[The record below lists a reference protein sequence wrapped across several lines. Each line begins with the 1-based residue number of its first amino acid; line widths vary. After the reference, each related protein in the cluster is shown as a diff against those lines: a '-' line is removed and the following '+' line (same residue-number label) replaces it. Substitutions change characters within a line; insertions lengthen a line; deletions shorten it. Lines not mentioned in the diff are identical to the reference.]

1 MNNCLYGLHS
11 EGLGSL
17 QDLVNS
23 IILSKDL
30 HVTYRWRQE
39 PVLKGV
45 SGTFDGKLLIL
56 GPNGS
61 GKTTFFRAI
70 CGLTN
75 IESGKVLID
84 GKNVEELYATTGVL
98 STNFQEVYT
107 LISTNIY
114 NIIKLYTDL
123 SNGDA
128 ELAFDIIKNMGI
140 GIGFLR
146 KRRLSEL
153 SSGQSKI
160 VCTALALAM
169 KSKHVLLDE
178 PFENLDPAKKGKMV
192 KYPHDYRGVILG
204 NTHETWLLKNLQ
216 DWNVFFMFEGL
227 IYGPLSV
234 KDLLNARIS
243 FADEGGALLR
253 VKVSNKTVSILEGG
267 RKGKL
272 LASLENLDRIYELA
286 EEA

>member
-1 MNNCLYGLHS
+1 MIVS
-11 EGLGSL
+11 
-17 QDLVNS
+17 QDLRVS
-23 IILSKDL
+23 
-30 HVTYRWRQE
+30 YRWRQE

-45 SGTFDGKLLIL
+45 SGSFDGKLLIL

-75 IESGKVLID
+75 IESGRIMID
-84 GKNVEELYATTGVL
+84 KRDVQDLYATTGVL
-98 STNFQEVYT
+98 STNFQEIYT
-107 LISTNIY
+107 LISTNVHDLIT
-114 NIIKLYTDL
+114 LYTDL

-128 ELAFDIIKNMGI
+128 SFAFEVIKSMGI
-140 GIGFLR
+140 GPDLL
-146 KRRLSEL
+146 KSSRLSEL

-192 KYPHDYRGVILG
+192 KYLQEYKGVILG

-227 IYGPLSV
+227 IYGPLSIRS
-234 KDLLNARIS
+234 LLNAKIS
-243 FADEGGALLR
+243 LEDVPGALLQ
-253 VKVSNKTVSILEGG
+253 VKVSGKTFSIIEGG
-267 RKGKL
+267 RKGTL
-272 LASLENLDRIYELA
+272 LSSLENLDRIYDLA

>member
-1 MNNCLYGLHS
+1 
-11 EGLGSL
+11 
-17 QDLVNS
+17 
-23 IILSKDL
+23 
-30 HVTYRWRQE
+30 
-39 PVLKGV
+39 LKGV

-114 NIIKLYTDL
+114 NVIKLYTDL

-140 GIGFLR
+140 GTDFLR
-146 KRRLSEL
+146 KKEAQRAIIR
-153 SSGQSKI
+153 
-160 VCTALALAM
+160 
-169 KSKHVLLDE
+169 
-178 PFENLDPAKKGKMV
+178 
-192 KYPHDYRGVILG
+192 
-204 NTHETWLLKNLQ
+204 
-216 DWNVFFMFEGL
+216 
-227 IYGPLSV
+227 
-234 KDLLNARIS
+234 
-243 FADEGGALLR
+243 
-253 VKVSNKTVSILEGG
+253 TV
-267 RKGKL
+267 
-272 LASLENLDRIYELA
+272 
-286 EEA
+286 